1 MSKKAGFARLQKMNS
16 FDEVVEMAAGDER
29 LLSLDRFGPKAIPQT
44 EMDIPIAELHAFPG
58 HPFKVIDDDAMQSLS
73 DSIRNRGVLHPIV
86 VRKTSDH
93 GYEIISGHR
102 RRYASAKAGLKTVP
116 AYVLDISDEE
126 ATILMADANFYQRD
140 GLLPSEKAKAY
151 RMKSDAIQRH
161 QGSAKGRYTM
171 DEIGEG
177 TNDSATQIK
186 RYIRL
191 SYLSD
196 EILDVIDNKKL
207 GIEQGVQLSYISPD
221 EQMIFYDVYS
231 DLVKG
236 APCSVSPAQA
246 KQIREASEQ
255 GTISREFIISV
266 LLQVKVKERKFVL
279 SEEKLMEYFPEDM
292 SDEEIENII
301 IELLQKWKGEDAN
314 G

>member
-1 MSKKAGFARLQKMNS
+1 MNKKAGFARLQKMNS
-16 FDEVVEMAAGDER
+16 FDDVVEMAAGDER

-44 EMDIPIAELHAFPG
+44 EMEIPIAELHAFPG

-73 DSIRNRGVLHPIV
+73 DSIKNRGVLHPIV

-102 RRYASAKAGLKTVP
+102 RRFASIKAGLNTIP

-161 QGSAKGRYTM
+161 QGAAKGRYTM

-207 GIEQGVQLSYISPD
+207 GIEQGVQLSYISPN
-221 EQMIFYDVYS
+221 EQIIFYDVYS
-231 DLVKG
+231 ELVKG
-236 APCSVSPAQA
+236 ALCSVSLAQA

-255 GTISREFIISV
+255 GNISREFIISV

-279 SEEKLMEYFPEDM
+279 TEETLMEYFPEDM

-301 IELLQKWKGEDAN
+301 IELLEKWKGEDAN

>member
-1 MSKKAGFARLQKMNS
+1 MNKKAGFARLQKMNS
-16 FDEVVEMAAGDER
+16 FDDVVEMAAGDER

-44 EMDIPIAELHAFPG
+44 EMEIPIAELHAFPG

-73 DSIRNRGVLHPIV
+73 DSIKNRGVLHPIV

-102 RRYASAKAGLKTVP
+102 RRFASIKAGLNTIP

-161 QGSAKGRYTM
+161 QGAAKGRYTM

-207 GIEQGVQLSYISPD
+207 GIEQGVQLSYISPN
-221 EQMIFYDVYS
+221 EQIIFYDVYS
-231 DLVKG
+231 ELVKG
-236 APCSVSPAQA
+236 ALCSVSLAQA
-246 KQIREASEQ
+246 KQIREAYEQ
-255 GTISREFIISV
+255 GNISREFIISV

-279 SEEKLMEYFPEDM
+279 TEETLMEYFPEDM

-301 IELLQKWKGEDAN
+301 IELLEKWKGEDAN